1 MAERDDRHAAGIPA
15 VDWTAARIPSRVAH
29 LANGLTVVAH
39 RDSKAPVVAVYV
51 AYRAGSRDEPASKAG
66 LAHLCEHLMFCG
78 TKTLPGPYFLLF
90 ERAGAA
96 WMNAFVKED
105 YSAYFATVPAGAL
118 DFALWMEADRMAY
131 LAEALEAETVDRQR
145 EVVRNELRQRESAP
159 YGCVTRIIAEL
170 AHPHGHPYAHQPN
183 GLLEKLDN
191 ISTRDVREWIETRH
205 VAANATVVVAGDV
218 EPEGAIEKARRHFE
232 TVGSGPAIARSA
244 CPGMVAV
251 GASRR
256 VVEQAFEHT
265 RLYIVWNGPGFAS
278 TDYLALEV
286 ACELLG
292 GGKSSRFW
300 RRLVETERLVSQ
312 VAVELRP
319 RELGSQVVLW
329 MTAHAGVAPGAIEA
343 ATRAELERL
352 SSDGANHHELD
363 VARLRLFAR
372 LIRYIERVGGPRSKS
387 DALGLAMMLGGSP
400 DLHDGRLSAL
410 AAIGP
415 AAIVATMHRWLG
427 PDYAVL
433 EMRAAT

>member
-1 MAERDDRHAAGIPA
+1 MAKRDDRHAAGIPA
-15 VDWTAARIPSRVAH
+15 VDWTAVRIPSRVAH

-51 AYRAGSRDEPASKAG
+51 AYRAGSRDEPGSRAG

-78 TKTLPGPYFLLF
+78 TKTLPGSYFLPF

-118 DFALWMEADRMAY
+118 DFALDMEADRMAH
-131 LAEALEAETVDRQR
+131 LAEALEAERVDRQR

-159 YGCVTRIIAEL
+159 YGCVTRTIAEL
-170 AHPHGHPYAHQPN
+170 AHPHGHPYAHPPN
-183 GLLEKLDN
+183 GLLEELDN

-205 VAANATVVVAGDV
+205 VAASATVVVAGDV
-218 EPEGAIEKARRHFE
+218 EPEGAIENARRHFE
-232 TVGSGPAIARSA
+232 TVGSGPAIARPA

-251 GASRR
+251 GGSRR
-256 VVEQAFEHT
+256 VVEQDEQA
-265 RLYIVWNGPGFAS
+265 RLYIAWNGPGFAS
-278 TDYLALEV
+278 TDYPALEV

-292 GGKSSRFW
+292 GGKSSRLW
-300 RRLVETERLVSQ
+300 HRLAETERLVSQ

-319 RELGSQVVLW
+319 RELGSQVLLS
-329 MTAHAGVAPGAIEA
+329 MTAHAGVPLSAIEA
-343 ATRAELERL
+343 ATAAELERL
-352 SSDGANHHELD
+352 SSDGANQHELD
-363 VARLRLFAR
+363 IARLRVFAR
-372 LIRYIERVGGPRSKS
+372 LIRGVERVGGPGSKS

-400 DLHDGRLSAL
+400 DAHDGRLSAI

-415 AAIVATMHRWLG
+415 AAIVATVRRWLG
-427 PDYAVL
+427 SDYAVL